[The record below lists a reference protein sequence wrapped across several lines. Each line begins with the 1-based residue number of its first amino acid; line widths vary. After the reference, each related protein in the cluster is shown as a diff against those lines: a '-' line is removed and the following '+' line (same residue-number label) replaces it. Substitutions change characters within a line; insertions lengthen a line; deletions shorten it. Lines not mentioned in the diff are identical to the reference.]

1 MRQTS
6 PSPTNF
12 NHPADC
18 LALLRQISVT
28 DVDASA
34 RTLDVLLQGMA
45 TASPDPLGQ
54 LKVLEE
60 ARPSLDYVLGE
71 IAKRY
76 ASRPLPP
83 LSSEEETLQQVVR
96 LWQLME
102 SNYGFVAQRLAMQ
115 DEVALQDQRALL
127 CQRRLR
133 YHSLAMIEFFRARQ
147 EMPENM
153 WLDLH
158 RLFASAER
166 SGVAAVRVP
175 DPLNDVW
182 GAQSST
188 ECYVATLLTDAASPY
203 SRTPREF
210 LWLVRWAQR
219 FSPYCSLSPGRQS
232 DNGASYLLAPDADFG
247 LRPASALETETD
259 VFSLVTSKL
268 ANHIQG
274 VVAQLKNGVSAAS
287 LGLGEDCVQ
296 PACARL
302 LVSLYRPW
310 GLAATGRKFP
320 RKQAQGL
327 VQLCADP
334 AAVAFF
340 ITGEPFVQPDDV
352 QASYNDFTRTEAM
365 LTLGE
370 RVEEVETD
378 EDLARRAL
386 ALGFVQEDWDVL
398 DQSVAGFRLMRAQGD
413 SRLDHRQLIGL
424 RPDPRAR
431 MLLAEISWLQFQRNG
446 ALCAGVSMLP
456 GPPAVLAVKLIAG
469 DRRGG
474 REPFR
479 MGFLIPGV
487 PALKTD
493 PCLILPAGWYGADRR
508 VEVRTEE
515 RAWIASL
522 TRLITRGANF
532 DRVSFTRAE
541 AASAAAETRR

>member
-18 LALLRQISVT
+18 LALLQQISVT

-115 DEVALQDQRALL
+115 DEAALQDQRALL

-158 RLFASAER
+158 QLFASAER
-166 SGVAAVRVP
+166 AGVAAVRVP

-508 VEVRTEE
+508 VEVRSED

>member
-1 MRQTS
+1 M
-6 PSPTNF
+6 
-12 NHPADC
+12 
-18 LALLRQISVT
+18 
-28 DVDASA
+28 
-34 RTLDVLLQGMA
+34 
-45 TASPDPLGQ
+45 
-54 LKVLEE
+54 
-60 ARPSLDYVLGE
+60 
-71 IAKRY
+71 
-76 ASRPLPP
+76 
-83 LSSEEETLQQVVR
+83 
-96 LWQLME
+96 
-102 SNYGFVAQRLAMQ
+102 
-115 DEVALQDQRALL
+115 
-127 CQRRLR
+127 
-133 YHSLAMIEFFRARQ
+133 
-147 EMPENM
+147 
-153 WLDLH
+153 
-158 RLFASAER
+158 
-166 SGVAAVRVP
+166 
-175 DPLNDVW
+175 
-182 GAQSST
+182 
-188 ECYVATLLTDAASPY
+188 
-203 SRTPREF
+203 
-210 LWLVRWAQR
+210 
-219 FSPYCSLSPGRQS
+219 
-232 DNGASYLLAPDADFG
+232 
-247 LRPASALETETD
+247 
-259 VFSLVTSKL
+259 
-268 ANHIQG
+268 
-274 VVAQLKNGVSAAS
+274 
-287 LGLGEDCVQ
+287 
-296 PACARL
+296 
-302 LVSLYRPW
+302 
-310 GLAATGRKFP
+310 
-320 RKQAQGL
+320 
-327 VQLCADP
+327 QLCADP

-487 PALKTD
+487 PALKTE

-508 VEVRTEE
+508 VEVRTDE

-532 DRVSFTRAE
+532 DRVGFTRAE